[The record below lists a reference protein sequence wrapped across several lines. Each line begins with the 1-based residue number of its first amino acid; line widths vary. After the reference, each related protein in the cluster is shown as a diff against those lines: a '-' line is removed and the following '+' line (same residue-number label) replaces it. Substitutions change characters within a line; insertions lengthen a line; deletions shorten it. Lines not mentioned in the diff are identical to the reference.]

1 MTNEEERIF
10 HCYVLNTSLS
20 PLFQACTGIEDLEM
34 AICQLEAAEWVLVDA
49 VNKAMSA
56 TAAAPAQAGG
66 PTAAADAAA
75 TGAAPTPA
83 EPVQPPSSVETA
95 AGSDSGPTR

>member
-1 MTNEEERIF
+1 
-10 HCYVLNTSLS
+10 
-20 PLFQACTGIEDLEM
+20 M

-56 TAAAPAQAGG
+56 TAATPAQAGG

-75 TGAAPTPA
+75 GVAPTPA
-83 EPVQPPSSVETA
+83 EPAQPPSSATTA